1 MKKKK
6 KVAKAPGCPPGK
18 MWHDK
23 TNSCIDDPGYDITVT
38 GRKISMQEENYGPL
52 NMLGVSSPLNNG
64 RDTLTPGRSKWSH
77 LLSNIKAKF
86 KNPDFQKDVSTFLNL
101 ASFIPAVRVGKGAHA
116 VGKSFWPQTK
126 NTGDLYAKARA
137 RKIAETSTK
146 PKSTKYQK
154 SYHENE
160 ILEPKS
166 GYYSSDPSRPGWPMP
181 LPNKR
186 RGWK

>member
-1 MKKKK
+1 MKNS
-6 KVAKAPGCPPGK
+6 
-18 MWHDK
+18 K
-23 TNSCIDDPGYDITVT
+23 TA
-38 GRKISMQEENYGPL
+38 L

-86 KNPDFQKDVSTFLNL
+86 KDPDFQKDVSTFLNL

-116 VGKSFWPQTK
+116 AGKAFWPKTK

-137 RKIAETSTK
+137 RKVAETSTTPKVASK
-146 PKSTKYQK
+146 PKEIKYKK

-166 GYYSSDPSRPGWPMP
+166 GYYSSDPNRPGWPMP

-186 RGWK
+186 RGIF